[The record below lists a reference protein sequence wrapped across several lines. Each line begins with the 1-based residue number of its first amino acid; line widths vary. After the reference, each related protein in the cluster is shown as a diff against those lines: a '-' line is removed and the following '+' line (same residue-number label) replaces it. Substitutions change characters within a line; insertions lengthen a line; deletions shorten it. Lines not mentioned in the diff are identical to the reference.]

1 MSVDFDSAIGGIRE
15 ILESESLKTE
25 LWVDQFGWKA
35 NESLASQDPFAPQML
50 AALQTFMW
58 FYANGGVVG
67 AVKRMWVHLAAE
79 MQAGK
84 TGVISTL
91 IRLVLSNEKSLKVK
105 PSRCFV
111 ITGMS
116 DEAWESQTK
125 ERLPDCVRENVH
137 HGATLA
143 KMSAKLESLAEGEP
157 DKKLRNIL
165 IIIDE
170 SHYASGKGNQTN
182 KRVYNIVSNKCPRNE
197 WVENNIRFMTV
208 SATDPNKVLAMQG
221 SELPT
226 EVVRLYTTVGYQS
239 VKKLLEEGRI
249 RAIEHKS
256 CGLLHTPTGMAA
268 LIDAV
273 HSLENKHGPLIHI
286 LRPNHAKTGVV
297 KALIEAQFPDSDI
310 IEWDVKANQRRMR
323 ENASSASSV
332 SSDINRSQLADKPP
346 RTRFILLKGM
356 FRAAKTLDDTHVG
369 VMFDRVGTKDS
380 TTLQS
385 LLGRACGYG
394 KSNRTIIFTS
404 INTVNN
410 YVKLWH
416 ELCTSKYFANLV
428 TDFPAAS
435 LKGKMPGVTAIED
448 SSTKGTILL
457 PALSTATP
465 LGTGDALSNGAD
477 AGPRNQVNED
487 DYEVIW
493 SEEVRTLEEAQ
504 RLLGAKNMKK
514 NENGFHKNATGG
526 KGPMSRAEFLK
537 VKSGKKTAQS
547 RVSLKV
553 GQVQKRTFAAY
564 EDTTDPTSV
573 FFVVKTL
580 KRLR

>member
-1 MSVDFDSAIGGIRE
+1 MD
-15 ILESESLKTE
+15 
-25 LWVDQFGWKA
+25 
-35 NESLASQDPFAPQML
+35 
-50 AALQTFMW
+50 
-58 FYANGGVVG
+58 
-67 AVKRMWVHLAAE
+67 
-79 MQAGK
+79 
-84 TGVISTL
+84 
-91 IRLVLSNEKSLKVK
+91 
-105 PSRCFV
+105 
-111 ITGMS
+111 
-116 DEAWESQTK
+116 
-125 ERLPDCVRENVH
+125 
-137 HGATLA
+137 
-143 KMSAKLESLAEGEP
+143 AKLESLAEGEP
-157 DKKLRNIL
+157 DGKLRNIL
-165 IIIDE
+165 IMIDE
-170 SHYASGKGNQTN
+170 SHYASGKSNQTN
-182 KRVYNIVSNKCPRNE
+182 KHVYTVVSRLCPRNE

-221 SELPT
+221 SDLPT
-226 EVVRLYTTVGYQS
+226 EVVRLYTTDGYQS
-239 VKKLLEEGRI
+239 VEKLLKAGRI
-249 RAIEHKS
+249 RAVEAYGVIHK
-256 CGLLHTPTGMAA
+256 PTGMAA
-268 LIDAV
+268 LKEAV
-273 HSLENKHGPLIHI
+273 HTLENEHGPLIHI
-286 LRPNHAKTGVV
+286 LRPNHGQTGVV
-297 KALIEAQFPDSDI
+297 KALIEAHFPESDI
-310 IEWDVKANQRRMR
+310 IEWDVEANKRRSR

-404 INTVNN
+404 EKTVNN
-410 YVKLWH
+410 YVKLWR
-416 ELCTSKYFANLV
+416 ELCASKYFANLV
-428 TDFPAAS
+428 SDLSAAS

-448 SSTKGTILL
+448 SSTKGTLLL

-487 DYEVIW
+487 DYEVTW
-493 SEEVRTLEEAQ
+493 SEEVRTLGEAQ
-504 RLLGAKNMKK
+504 RLGAKNMKK
-514 NENGFHKNATGG
+514 DENGFHKNAATG

-564 EDTTDPTSV
+564 EDTTDPTTV